1 MIWLIAQLVAPPLQ
15 PGPIRLPESTPLQER
30 SPVEPAPEDQAP
42 ILQPQE
48 PDSAPAS
55 PQPAE
60 SPATG
65 SPGAAGDAAKIP
77 DIDGKIPYS
86 QDELRRIL
94 GRCLEDD
101 PGRDEELKRCAAA
114 LTTRLVRDGYVNT
127 RVYVRST
134 PEPGRLEVV
143 PGELAEI
150 RVQSSDPRLERRIR
164 QRLKPFLGTILNLP
178 RLEQELVHL
187 RRQPGVGL
195 IKGNMGRLGTDVSQ
209 AVLNLTVDT
218 AVAPWQGDLSIRN
231 DGNAGSGEWRS
242 LGVALKNN
250 LITSGDTLLLVGELN
265 ADQQAELGA
274 TISSISYT
282 APLSDQLRLTG
293 SFGYSR
299 RNLVE
304 AEPPL
309 RNLSLRQFQGYGQLE
324 WVFRDSSSQRWS
336 AFAGISGN
344 RNDSFLSGR
353 SISPSGPGGWN
364 QTGYAR
370 VGTSYGGSQGRFSW
384 ASGIYGLQGL
394 GSFSSEAQLQELG
407 LAGIVPGSARALGG
421 SLALNWAIHPRL
433 LFSVGGA
440 GQVAFNELTA
450 DMGFNLGSDTGLK
463 GLPGSYISGD
473 SGYLWTSE
481 LIWTFWNN
489 RTMALQLV
497 PFIGSGGVQTWRNSL
512 YFSDT
517 VGSTGVLMRWLANHH
532 WNLELGWIS
541 PFATEERLYWENW
554 LLGSG
559 VYTKLQY
566 RF

>member
-1 MIWLIAQLVAPPLQ
+1 MWLLAQLIAPPLQ
-15 PGPIRLPESTPLQER
+15 PGPIRLPESPRPQQGAPLGPDPGEK
-30 SPVEPAPEDQAP
+30 VP

-48 PDSAPAS
+48 GVSPTPA
-55 PQPAE
+55 Q
-60 SPATG
+60 ATEPPISG
-65 SPGAAGDAAKIP
+65 SPESGSDPTNLPKLE
-77 DIDGKIPYS
+77 GKTPYS

-94 GRCLEDD
+94 GGCLADD
-101 PGRDEELKRCAAA
+101 PSRVKALQQCAVV
-114 LTTRLVRDGYVNT
+114 LTTRLMRDGYVNT
-127 RVYVRST
+127 RVYVRT
-134 PEPGRLEVV
+134 APEPGWLEVV

-164 QRLKPFLGTILNLP
+164 QRLKPLLGTILNVP
-178 RLEQELVHL
+178 RLEQELVDL
-187 RRQPGVGL
+187 RRLPGVGQ
-195 IKGNMGRLGTDVSQ
+195 IKGNMGRVGTDVSQ

-218 AVAPWQGDLSIRN
+218 AVAPWQGNLSIRN

-242 LGVALKNN
+242 LGVALKND
-250 LITSGDTLLLVGELN
+250 LITPGDTLLLVGELN

-274 TISSISYT
+274 TLSSISYT
-282 APLSDQLRLTG
+282 APLSEQLRLTG
-293 SFGYSR
+293 AFGYSR

-324 WVFRDSSSQRWS
+324 WVFRDTSRERWS

-370 VGTSYGGSQGRFSW
+370 VGASYGGSQGRLSW

-394 GSFSSEAQLQELG
+394 GSFSSDAQLQELG

-421 SLALNWAIHPRL
+421 SLTLNWAIHPRL
-433 LFSVGGA
+433 LFSLGGA

-463 GLPGSYISGD
+463 GLPGSDISGD
-473 SGYLWTSE
+473 SGYLWTTE
-481 LIWTFWNN
+481 LTWTFWNN
-489 RTMALQLV
+489 RKMALQLV
-497 PFIGSGGVQTWRNSL
+497 PFIGSGGVETWRDTL

-517 VGSTGVLMRWLANHH
+517 VGSAGVLMRWLANRH

-541 PFATEERLYWENW
+541 PFATEERHYWENW

>member
-1 MIWLIAQLVAPPLQ
+1 MWLLAQLIAPPLQ
-15 PGPIRLPESTPLQER
+15 PGPIRLPESAPLQQGA
-30 SPVEPAPEDQAP
+30 PVGPDPGGKTP
-42 ILQPQE
+42 ILQLQE
-48 PDSAPAS
+48 GV
-55 PQPAE
+55 
-60 SPATG
+60 SPAPPQSIEPPTSG
-65 SPGAAGDAAKIP
+65 SPGSGSDPAHSPKLE
-77 DIDGKIPYS
+77 GKTPYS
-86 QDELRRIL
+86 QAELRRIL
-94 GRCLEDD
+94 GGCLADD
-101 PGRDEELKRCAAA
+101 PSRVKALQQCAVV
-114 LTTRLVRDGYVNT
+114 LTTRLMRDGYVNT
-127 RVYVRST
+127 RVYVRT
-134 PEPGRLEVV
+134 VPEPGWLEVV

-164 QRLKPFLGTILNLP
+164 QRLKPLLGTILNLP
-178 RLEQELVHL
+178 RLEQQLVDL
-187 RRQPGVGL
+187 RRLPGVGQ

-242 LGVALKNN
+242 LGVALKND
-250 LITSGDTLLLVGELN
+250 LITPGDTLLLVGELN
-265 ADQQAELGA
+265 GDQQAELGA

-282 APLSDQLRLTG
+282 APLSEQLRLTG

-324 WVFRDSSSQRWS
+324 WVFRDTSRERWS

-370 VGTSYGGSQGRFSW
+370 VGASYGGSQGRLSW

-433 LFSVGGA
+433 LFSLGGA

-473 SGYLWTSE
+473 SGYLWTTE
-481 LIWTFWNN
+481 LTWTFWNN
-489 RTMALQLV
+489 RKMALQLV
-497 PFIGSGGVQTWRNSL
+497 PFIGSGGVQTWRDTL

-517 VGSTGVLMRWLANHH
+517 VGSAGVLMRWLANRH

-541 PFATEERLYWENW
+541 PFATEERPYWENW